1 MTGKTLVLSRSD
13 VARFLPLRALAS
25 AIGDAYIR
33 HSTEPLEP
41 RPQRARAQIEPGNSV
56 VVNFPGVLSGYDA

>member
-33 HSTEPLEP
+33 QSAPSWSSTT
-41 RPQRARAQIEPGNSV
+41 ARWR
-56 VVNFPGVLSGYDA
+56 